1 MNKLIVTIILQNSF
15 NKFKNAK
22 KITSSPTNLPGSQN
36 NNNNNIPKKITIKI
50 EVERKTIKQN

>member
-1 MNKLIVTIILQNSF
+1 MNVLKVLIPF
-15 NKFKNAK
+15 NF
-22 KITSSPTNLPGSQN
+22 TTLPGSQN